1 MKYSGDMPPPVLT
14 YSSNRPLDLQEK
26 VITMI
31 KKSVNMSAKNLR
43 DQASVSKQHELGRTS
58 PSRNSHL
65 QQHNLT
71 EHMPSKL
78 MTSTV
83 TNSFLDNSTGDGFKE
98 VTFYSS
104 TQKKNL
110 KSFMQSKME
119 KVTRTNLY

>member
-1 MKYSGDMPPPVLT
+1 
-14 YSSNRPLDLQEK
+14 
-26 VITMI
+26 
-31 KKSVNMSAKNLR
+31 
-43 DQASVSKQHELGRTS
+43 
-58 PSRNSHL
+58 
-65 QQHNLT
+65 
-71 EHMPSKL
+71 

-119 KVTRTNLY
+119 KVTRTNLYQKKAKSMSKNN